1 MDENQFE
8 GAARNLG
15 GKVEGAVGNLI
26 GDTKMQAE
34 GAYDKAVGSAQNTYG
49 KAADAVKD
57 GVDAVRSKARQ
68 VKDNIKDHGGSQV
81 LDQIEEAGDYL
92 AEQVDNRPVTALL
105 IAAGIGF
112 LIALASKPG
121 TTYYRR

>member
-1 MDENQFE
+1 MDENRID
-8 GAARNLG
+8 GTVRNLG
-15 GKVEGAVGNLI
+15 GKIEGAFGSVT

-34 GAYDKAVGSAQNTYG
+34 GAADKLAGTAQTTYG
-49 KAADAVKD
+49 QAK
-57 GVDAVRSKARQ
+57 DAVREGVEAVKSKAQ
-68 VKDNIKDHGGSQV
+68 EMADGGGSQM

-112 LIALASKPG
+112 LIALASKPAP
-121 TTYYRR
+121 TVFYRR

>member
-1 MDENQFE
+1 MDENNFK

-15 GKVEGAVGNLI
+15 GKIEGTVGNLT
-26 GDTKMQAE
+26 GDMKMQAE
-34 GAYDKAVGSAQNTYG
+34 GAYDKAAGSAQNTYG
-49 KAADAVKD
+49 KAAEAVKD

-68 VKDNIKDHGGSQV
+68 VKGDLRDNGSQA